1 MKSEPDAFGIADLE
15 RVGTEPWSGVRNYM
29 ARNFMRDGM
38 RVGDEVLFYHSN
50 VAPPGV
56 AGLARVHR
64 TGVVDQT
71 QFDEQSK
78 YYDPTSKPDDPRWIM
93 VDVSFVERFADVVS
107 LDELRET
114 PGLGEMLVLRK
125 GQRLSVLPVTADEY
139 KIVVKLGRGKKAP
152 SAEVAKAAKPKAKAP
167 VAKPKARARTTA
179 TKPKPK
185 AKSARGA

>member
-1 MKSEPDAFGIADLE
+1 MKSEPDSFGIADLE

-71 QFDEQSK
+71 QFDEKSK

-152 SAEVAKAAKPKAKAP
+152 PAEVAKAAKPTPKAPAKAKRP
-167 VAKPKARARTTA
+167 PKAKRQA
-179 TKPKPK
+179 KPK